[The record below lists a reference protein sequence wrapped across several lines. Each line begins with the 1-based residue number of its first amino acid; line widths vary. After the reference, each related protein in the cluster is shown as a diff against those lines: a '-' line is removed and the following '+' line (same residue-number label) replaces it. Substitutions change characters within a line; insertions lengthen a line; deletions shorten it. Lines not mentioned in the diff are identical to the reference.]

1 MPARTWKQ
9 DLDDLLAVLRRAQA
23 VHDERREFVK
33 LPDGTAQLGWVLYER
48 EQMSAA
54 VNGLRAKAGKD
65 PVGLEELTSVETR
78 AAGHI
83 DYTSK
88 FAMGCADLVAR

>member
-9 DLDDLLAVLRRAQA
+9 DLDDLLAVLRRTQA
-23 VHDERREFVK
+23 VRDERREFVK
-33 LPDGTAQLGWVLYER
+33 TPDGTAQLGWVLYER
-48 EQMSAA
+48 EQMFAA

-65 PVGLEELTSVETR
+65 PVALEKLTSAETR